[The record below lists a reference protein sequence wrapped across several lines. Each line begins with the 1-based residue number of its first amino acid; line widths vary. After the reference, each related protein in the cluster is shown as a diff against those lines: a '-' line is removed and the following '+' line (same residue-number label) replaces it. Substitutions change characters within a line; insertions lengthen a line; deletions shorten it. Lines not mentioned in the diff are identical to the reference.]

1 MSRLLYAALFLFGL
15 TGVAAANL
23 VANGDFEQPLD
34 VGWTDTVVGYVGEGR
49 FERADTFG
57 QPVSGYAAKVWKTLA
72 DYASLFQ
79 VVDIPDA
86 NVNLTFDARFSIGGG
101 SSTCWPVAVFM
112 VRYLDDAGN
121 HLGKTRYYLHDQYCT
136 WEQRD
141 TSSLIEI
148 TNPDHWA
155 SYQLSVRDELQN
167 NLTGINPDAV
177 RKLCIELFAYDN
189 GT

>member
-1 MSRLLYAALFLFGL
+1 MKNALVAAL
-15 TGVAAANL
+15 GVLLLASPARAEL

-34 VGWTDTVVGYVGEGR
+34 VGWTDTIVGFVGEGR

-57 QPVSGYAAKVWKTLA
+57 QPVPGYAAKVWKTLA
-72 DYASLFQ
+72 EYASLSQ

-136 WEQRD
+136 WERRD

-148 TNPDHWA
+148 TNPDQWG

-167 NLTGINPDAV
+167 NLAGINPDAV
-177 RKLCIELFAYDN
+177 SKLCIELFAYDN